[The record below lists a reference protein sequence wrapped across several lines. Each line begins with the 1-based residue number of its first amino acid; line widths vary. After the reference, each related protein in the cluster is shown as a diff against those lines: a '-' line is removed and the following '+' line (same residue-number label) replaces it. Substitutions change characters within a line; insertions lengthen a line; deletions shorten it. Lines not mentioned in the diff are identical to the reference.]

1 MRAYFSQYGRLVTCR
16 IVYNQDSNVSRGFGF
31 VIYQDKEAA
40 DRVVQDREHHYLHG
54 KWVDCKSA
62 LLRQEMNPM
71 PSEAGSIRSGG
82 KSNATGHDRA
92 RKNGHSGSDKSS
104 KGGNKNRKYNLAKN
118 NFENTPQ
125 LTASSIY
132 SGQGNSFAQMSYARA
147 PPVAASPASHAHG
160 TRNQLHNSQYN
171 QNPNTK
177 NKAMTPGVRNTRNFG
192 QYSAPF
198 QGNNQQYHQI
208 ISSVEMDDDMMGSPQ
223 HGGQYLDSLES
234 PIPTPVSRGGFRAA
248 FNRTVDKY
256 YKDSQNNQGFP
267 VPVMEDDEFSPESHP
282 HSIRAPENKPKLM
295 LPVFDDDDMPASPLQ
310 QQPTYIAPSPK
321 VLMEPQQHQQ
331 MRQSLE
337 PNHIVKD
344 IQPSP
349 RRMMGSYSQGLPQV
363 FVAESYDQREERDDR
378 QVSKHML
385 PFLIESD
392 EIPQMTINSMKKK
405 SHHSSSGSH
414 AALNPKQK
422 NSQRGSESP
431 MSIHYD
437 QGRAHQPANFNI
449 NSDMNPIV
457 NSQMGGHMN
466 YQGFGQQPRQQN
478 IMLSFNP
485 EEDIP
490 ADGYDVDIQGR
501 SSMSRFNTHLGGFWT
516 PQGQTP
522 TNGLA
527 QAVEYQQPST
537 ITNPQFTMMNMQANQ
552 RYSSPKTVPN
562 SHAPMSKALGFST
575 YMERVTHTRPSP
587 HEG

>member
-1 MRAYFSQYGRLVTCR
+1 M
-16 IVYNQDSNVSRGFGF
+16 
-31 VIYQDKEAA
+31 IYQDKEAA

-62 LLRQEMNPM
+62 LLRQEMNPL

-82 KSNATGHDRA
+82 KSNGTGHDRG

-104 KGGNKNRKYNLAKN
+104 KGGNKNRKFNLAKN
-118 NFENTPQ
+118 NFEQTPQ

-132 SGQGNSFAQMSYARA
+132 SGQGSSFAQMSYARA

-208 ISSVEMDDDMMGSPQ
+208 ISSVEMDDDMGSPQ

-234 PIPTPVSRGGFRAA
+234 PIPTPMSRGGFRAA

-256 YKDSQNNQGFP
+256 YNDSQNAPGFP
-267 VPVMEDDEFSPESHP
+267 VPVMEDDEFSPDAQSHSLKNP
-282 HSIRAPENKPKLM
+282 DSKPKLM
-295 LPVFDDDDMPASPLQ
+295 LPLFDDDDLPASPLQ
-310 QQPTYIAPSPK
+310 PPTYIAPSPK
-321 VLMEPQQHQQ
+321 VLMESQQHPQI
-331 MRQSLE
+331 RKSLE
-337 PNHIVKD
+337 HIVKD

-349 RRMMGSYSQGLPQV
+349 RRMMGSYSQPLPQG
-363 FVAESYDQREERDDR
+363 FAPEPYDQREEREER

-392 EIPQMTINSMKKK
+392 DLQQIPMNSMKKK
-405 SHHSSSGSH
+405 SHHSSSGSQ
-414 AALNPKQK
+414 AALNQKQK

-431 MSIHYD
+431 LSIHYD
-437 QGRAHQPANFNI
+437 QSRAHQQPAQFNFNP
-449 NSDMNPIV
+449 DMNPIV
-457 NSQMGGHMN
+457 NNQMGTHLN
-466 YQGFGQQPRQQN
+466 YQSFGQQPRQHN
-478 IMLSFNP
+478 VMLNFNP
-485 EEDIP
+485 EEDIQ
-490 ADGYDVDIQGR
+490 ADVYDEDVQGR
-501 SSMSRFNTHLGGFWT
+501 SNMSRFNTHLGGFWT

-527 QAVEYQQPST
+527 QGVEYQQPST
-537 ITNPQFTMMNMQANQ
+537 ITNPQFNMMNMQANQ

-575 YMERVTHTRPSP
+575 YMERVAHTRPSP